1 MIKKYIYNTY
11 SENAINKII
20 FIDYLYRSNDF
31 KSGRPKSPMSEKSEA
46 TFHMRKHKV
55 THVRK
60 KQSDIFVKK
69 KKHL

>member
-1 MIKKYIYNTY
+1 
-11 SENAINKII
+11 
-20 FIDYLYRSNDF
+20 
-31 KSGRPKSPMSEKSEA
+31 MSEKSEA

-69 KKHL
+69 RSIFNESVGGIFAANYSLKMPFANK